1 MDVAN
6 IQERYSITELS
17 ENLAPVRLN
26 KLCRYKSNLVGEI
39 VFESENMFRSHDWTL
54 EPNYKGWLGVV
65 STGQGVTSTGR
76 LSDLIRITARKGLFE
91 MAKAKNIAVE
101 NELELEINNDGYF
114 SLVRKSNQTTE
125 SVVSA
130 FVADMKMELNENYQ
144 PVINIWLLEKKG
156 KL

>member
-1 MDVAN
+1 
-6 IQERYSITELS
+6 
-17 ENLAPVRLN
+17 
-26 KLCRYKSNLVGEI
+26 
-39 VFESENMFRSHDWTL
+39 MFRSHDWTL